1 MTLAIGVTKAE
12 DCVTMTLSG
21 EVDTKTAPDLLQ
33 ELTGL
38 DLNALSQLR
47 LKLAEVGFMS
57 SAGLRALVFAKQ
69 KMPHSAR
76 LYVIGA
82 SEVIQDTIT
91 KTGLTQAVV
100 MVSDEDEIK

>member
-57 SAGLRALVFAKQ
+57 ELLFLQNKKCLIVLAYISLEPQKSFKIPSQKLGWPKQ
-69 KMPHSAR
+69 S
-76 LYVIGA
+76 
-82 SEVIQDTIT
+82 SW
-91 KTGLTQAVV
+91 
-100 MVSDEDEIK
+100 